1 MPVTGPAEYP
11 ENYLTIRRRK
21 RVVMVGTAIIIWLL
35 IALSG
40 VAYADTGDA
49 VWLFLASAWMA
60 VFSFGVGFVM
70 GRGDW

>member
-1 MPVTGPAEYP
+1 
-11 ENYLTIRRRK
+11 
-21 RVVMVGTAIIIWLL
+21 MVGTAIIIWLL